1 MSNVFNLNAGLWILD
16 TEDII
21 SHRKKDNAN
30 SGMRPT
36 CIRMIRYRPTTTAH
50 TCIFTT
56 ANLGATPTLA
66 IAVGQYDV
74 TSTTRITD
82 DPAAAA
88 FNGASVG
95 DWAHIKT
102 SSTGNNLGFYLIIT
116 VDGSNHYIEVEDDTR
131 ALTNDTNAEYTIDIY
146 TPEICVKLVAET
158 GDSGAAAIKTEIID
172 FGPNGR
178 WFTNLALATIDSNE
192 VDVYIK

>member
-1 MSNVFNLNAGLWILD
+1 MSNVFNLNAKLWVLD
-16 TEDII
+16 TADII

-50 TCIFTT
+50 TCIFNTLNT
-56 ANLGATPTLA
+56 SDTPVLA

-74 TSTTRITD
+74 TNTSRITD

-88 FNGASVG
+88 FNGAAVG

-102 SSTGNNLGFYLIIT
+102 SSTGNNLGWFLVT
-116 VDGSNHYIEVEDDTR
+116 AVDGSKHYIDVEDDTR
-131 ALTNDTNAEYTIDIY
+131 ALTNDTDAEYTIDLY
-146 TPEICVKLVAET
+146 TPEICIKLVAET
-158 GDSGAAAIKTEIID
+158 GDSGAAAIKTEVID

-178 WFTNLALATIDSNE
+178 WFVNLALASIDSNE
-192 VDVYIK
+192 CDVYIK